1 MIDSG
6 CSPLLHSLNP
16 ALTNG
21 QVTAVHAGGLAESA
35 GLRVNDKIT
44 EVNRQDAGVQQLS
57 KLLPKDKMLPITL
70 KVVRLG

>member
-1 MIDSG
+1 M
-6 CSPLLHSLNP
+6 
-16 ALTNG
+16 
-21 QVTAVHAGGLAESA
+21 HAGGLAESA